1 MHIVLNQVM
10 ERSWRNDSYRI
21 LKRSQISKSLA
32 AKCSHRVRTFSG
44 LVAGTPAVSQI
55 LDAGFVGRNAMLGA
69 GFAAVGQTRGNTRE
83 RLAIRERDRPHGQ
96 AGQSCTLLQESSAVR
111 VLGIHRGTSSAN
123 SMNEAHIELPR

>member
-32 AKCSHRVRTFSG
+32 PKCSHRVRTFSG
-44 LVAGTPAVSQI
+44 LVAGTPAVS
-55 LDAGFVGRNAMLGA
+55 
-69 GFAAVGQTRGNTRE
+69 QTRGNTRE